1 MTEKATN
8 NRAELQAAVLGL
20 EQALQHKFKNV
31 VLNTD
36 SKLLENIMTKWMDEW
51 KGRNWKKADGQPPK
65 LLDLLKKLDNLRSV
79 VDITWKWLPR
89 NSCPEMVL
97 ADALANMGCKCVIQ
111 YMVKELGLNQVF
123 RRTVYD
129 RKMIYPDELP
139 PTVLRSMKKMMIP
152 AGKDVKITCT
162 LDISEQLKQK
172 LIENKSMIKNMTS
185 DQAYGFVTSLRT
197 MDPMEKDGTV
207 VAKCHT
213 IHSAFEVEAN
223 GKKEL
228 VEPTLVLPKGSV
240 VGLAFSGLFGKN
252 DEQIDPRVTE
262 MMYWT
267 PRDFKMDI
275 VTK

>member
-1 MTEKATN
+1 M
-8 NRAELQAAVLGL
+8 
-20 EQALQHKFKNV
+20 

-65 LLDLLKKLDNLRSV
+65 QLDLLKKLDNLRSV

-152 AGKDVKITCT
+152 AGKDVKIACT

-275 VTK
+275 VNK